1 MNSIKLV
8 VMVVSIFLLANKVWA
23 TTVIE
28 AIDEDKSIFVTVS
41 SRDINRIEM
50 PEPVIEAL
58 SSKAID
64 VKIKERN
71 IFVKVP
77 DSHPAE
83 LFISTKK
90 KNISLILVPKDIPAE
105 TIVVRDTKDG
115 LSTSSWNFV
124 EDNSYEGT
132 IKKIMLFLFKRSAP
146 SGYIASYPKDE
157 GWMLNGVSLRKAY
170 VIEGPVFQGELY
182 EIKNI
187 SSVEVNLSEEMFY
200 QKGIMA
206 ISIDKYDLATGE
218 TCKLF
223 IVKRS
228 RHD

>member
-1 MNSIKLV
+1 
-8 VMVVSIFLLANKVWA
+8 MVLSVFLSANKVWA
-23 TTVIE
+23 TTIIE

-41 SRDINRIEM
+41 ERDINRIEM

-90 KNISLILVPKDIPAE
+90 KSISLILVPKDIPAE

-115 LSTSSWNFV
+115 LSASSSNIL

-132 IKKIMLFLFKRSAP
+132 IKKIMLFLYKKSAP
-146 SGYIASYPKDE
+146 SGYTASYPKDE
-157 GWMLNGVSLRKAY
+157 GRMLEGVSLRKAY
-170 VIEGPVFQGELY
+170 VIEGPVFQGETY

-187 SSVEVNLSEEMFY
+187 GSVEVNLSEEMFY

-206 ISIDKYDLATGE
+206 ISIDKYELVPGE
-218 TCKLF
+218 ACKLF
-223 IVKRS
+223 IVKRAP
-228 RHD
+228 HD

>member
-1 MNSIKLV
+1 
-8 VMVVSIFLLANKVWA
+8 MVLSIFLSANEVCA
-23 TTVIE
+23 TTIIE
-28 AIDEDKSIFVTVS
+28 AINEDKSIFVTVS

-50 PEPVIEAL
+50 PEPVVEAL

-105 TIVVRDTKDG
+105 TIVVKDTRDG
-115 LSTSSWNFV
+115 LSAPDLNLI

-157 GWMLNGVSLRKAY
+157 GRLLNGVSVKKAY
-170 VIEGPVFQGELY
+170 VIEGPLFQGEMY

-187 SSVEVNLSEEMFY
+187 GSGEVNLSEEMFY

-206 ISIDKYDLATGE
+206 ISIDKYNLVLGE

>member
-1 MNSIKLV
+1 MNSIKLA
-8 VMVVSIFLLANKVWA
+8 VMVLSIFLLANKVWA
-23 TTVIE
+23 TTIIE
-28 AIDEDKSIFVTVS
+28 TINEDKSIFVTVS

-77 DSHPAE
+77 DSHAAE

-115 LSTSSWNFV
+115 LSASSSNLL

-132 IKKIMLFLFKRSAP
+132 IKKIMLSLSKKSAP
-146 SGYIASYPKDE
+146 SGYIGSYPKDD
-157 GWMLNGVSLRKAY
+157 GRMLNGVSVKKAY
-170 VIEGPVFQGELY
+170 VIEGPVFQGEMY

-187 SSVEVNLSEEMFY
+187 GSVEVNLSEEMFY

-206 ISIDKYDLATGE
+206 ISINKYNLSQ
-218 TCKLF
+218 
-223 IVKRS
+223 VKPADYS
-228 RHD
+228 S

>member
-1 MNSIKLV
+1 
-8 VMVVSIFLLANKVWA
+8 MVVGIFLLANKVWA
-23 TTVIE
+23 TTIIE
-28 AIDEDKSIFVTVS
+28 TIDEDKSIFVTVS
-41 SRDINRIEM
+41 GKDINRIEM

-71 IFVKVP
+71 IFVKVS

-105 TIVVRDTKDG
+105 TIVIRDTKDS
-115 LSTSSWNFV
+115 LSASSSNLL
-124 EDNSYEGT
+124 EENSYEWT
-132 IKKIMLFLFKRSAP
+132 IKKIMLSLSKRSAP
-146 SGYIASYPKDE
+146 SGYIASYPKDD
-157 GWMLNGVSLRKAY
+157 GRILNGVSVKKAY
-170 VIEGPVFQGELY
+170 VIEGPVFQGEMY

-187 SSVEVNLSEEMFY
+187 GSGEVNLSEEMFY
-200 QKGIMA
+200 QTGIMA
-206 ISIDKYDLATGE
+206 ISINKYNLVPGE